1 MATLSQPTPPEHP
14 ELFAQVLSRYE
25 SIEGVPVAPLLAG
38 QTLPPGLVQPLGEGL
53 INETYLV
60 ELPSAQ
66 SGSGGQPVRA
76 VLQRVNPIFDRS
88 VHKDIEAVTAHL
100 QSQGLVTPRLHRAAD
115 GELSVDLGEGG
126 VWRLMTFIPG
136 HSYSRMT
143 PALARPAGALVG
155 RFHAT
160 LTRLQ
165 HRFNFVRPGAHN
177 LFGFMQR
184 LRTAIQS
191 AESASFTPPESPVP
205 ADFLPLARELA
216 HYGQNQQPGSGI
228 SGTVPL
234 RMCHGDLKVSNLRFD
249 DNGEGVCLLD
259 LDTLGNLPLAF
270 ELGDA
275 LRSWCNPTGEDAT
288 DASFNLDIFEE
299 ALAGYAEPSRTFL
312 THVEREMLLGGIERI
327 TFQLAVRFAIDVVS
341 QSYFRWDK
349 SRFASRADHNLAR
362 AMGQWQL
369 LRSIAANRTR
379 AQAIL
384 RQVLR

>member
-1 MATLSQPTPPEHP
+1 MPTPSDPA
-14 ELFAQVLSRYE
+14 LFQQVLSRYDT
-25 SIEGVPVAPLLAG
+25 IEGVPVAPLLAG
-38 QTLPPGLVQPLGEGL
+38 AAPAELVRPLGEGL

-60 ELPSAQ
+60 ELPGIGAQ
-66 SGSGGQPVRA
+66 PARA
-76 VLQRVNPIFDRS
+76 VLQRVNPIFERT
-88 VHKDIEAVTAHL
+88 VHLDIEAVTAHL
-100 QSQGLVTPRLHRAAD
+100 QAQGMVTPRLLKTRD

-126 VWRLMTFIPG
+126 VWRLLTFIPG
-136 HSYSRMT
+136 QSYSSMT

-177 LFGFMQR
+177 LFSFLQR
-184 LRTAIQS
+184 LRSAIQLV
-191 AESASFTPPESPVP
+191 ESPDFTPPESAVP

-216 HYGQNQQPGSGI
+216 HYGQNQPPGAGS

-249 DNGEGVCLLD
+249 DSGEGVCLLD

-275 LRSWCNPTGEDAT
+275 LRSWCNPSGEAAP
-288 DASFNLDIFEE
+288 DASFNLEIFEE
-299 ALAGYAEPSRTFL
+299 ALAGYAEPSRPFL

-327 TFQLAVRFAIDVVS
+327 TFQLAVRFAIDVVA
-341 QSYFRWDK
+341 QSYFRWDPT
-349 SRFASRADHNLAR
+349 RYASRAEHNLAR
-362 AMGQWQL
+362 SQGQWQL
-369 LRSIAANRTR
+369 LRSIAASRAR

-384 RQVLR
+384 RRVLK